1 MAFGYISG
9 KTSSVLLKTKVN
21 LPLILTLSI
30 LPDTDLLLKKIL
42 PIQHRVATHSLITAL
57 IAFAP
62 FFLLYRKRTLPYFIA
77 YVQHSLVGDFIV
89 GTTQLLWPLSKMS
102 FGLGLSL
109 YSLTNQS
116 LEWVMFIAAIIL
128 MLKMKD
134 YRPFFQPHM
143 TSLILIIPALAVLL
157 PTFLQI
163 PMQVPILLVPPHI
176 FYLIIFA
183 VALTIEI
190 HALPAQLTRIYRSHR
205 QQPLPQKEK
214 KERAQR
220 TRSKR

>member
-9 KTSSVLLKTKVN
+9 KTSSILLKTRVN

-30 LPDTDLLLKKIL
+30 LPDADLLLKRIL

-89 GTTQLLWPLSKMS
+89 GSTQLLWPLSKMS
-102 FGLGLSL
+102 FGLGIGIT
-109 YSLTNQS
+109 SLTNQS
-116 LEWVMFIAAIIL
+116 IEWVMFIAAIIL

-134 YRPFFQPHM
+134 YRTFFEPHM
-143 TSLILIIPALAVLL
+143 TNLILIIPTLTVLL
-157 PTFLQI
+157 PTFFQN

-176 FYLIIFA
+176 FYLILFA
-183 VALTIEI
+183 AAMAIEI
-190 HALPAQLTRIYRSHR
+190 RALPAQLTKIYRSHR
-205 QQPLPQKEK
+205 RQLVPQKEK
-214 KERAQR
+214 REKG
-220 TRSKR
+220 

>member
-30 LPDTDLLLKKIL
+30 LPDADLLLKKIL

-62 FFLLYRKRTLPYFIA
+62 FFLIYRKRTLPYFIA

-89 GTTQLLWPLSKMS
+89 GSTQLLWPLSKMS
-102 FGLGLSL
+102 FGLGISIN
-109 YSLTNQS
+109 SLTNQS
-116 LEWVMFIAAIIL
+116 LEWIMFIAAIIL
-128 MLKMKD
+128 MLKIKD
-134 YRPFFQPHM
+134 YGPFFQPHI
-143 TSLILIIPALAVLL
+143 TSLILIIPALTVLL
-157 PTFLQI
+157 PPFFQS

-183 VALTIEI
+183 AAVAIEI
-190 HALPAQLTRIYRSHR
+190 RALPAQLTKIYGSHR
-205 QQPLPQKEK
+205 QQLAA
-214 KERAQR
+214 RAFA
-220 TRSKR
+220 RS